1 MAADIRVPRLG
12 WSMET
17 GVFVRWL
24 KADGDVVKVGEALY
38 ELEGE
43 KATQE
48 IEAVDAG
55 VLRIPSDAPLPG
67 SEVAVGALLGYL
79 TAEGE
84 SLPTAEVA
92 LEIPASLAGQERQ
105 RLELP
110 ANANATVA

>member
-1 MAADIRVPRLG
+1 MPFEIRVPRLG

-24 KADGDVVKVGEALY
+24 KADGDAVKVGEPLY

-55 VLRIPSDAPLPG
+55 VLQIPPEAPQPG
-67 SEVAVGALLGYL
+67 TEVAVGALLGYL
-79 TAEGE
+79 TAAGE
-84 SLPTAEVA
+84 ALPPSSSGSRQTCDTAA
-92 LEIPASLAGQERQ
+92 KTGSLA
-105 RLELP
+105 
-110 ANANATVA
+110 

>member
-1 MAADIRVPRLG
+1 MAFEVRVPRLG

-24 KADGDVVKVGEALY
+24 KQEGDAVKVGDALY

-55 VLRIPSDAPLPG
+55 VLRIPDDAPAPG
-67 SEVAVGALLGYL
+67 TEVAVGALLGYIA
-79 TAEGE
+79 TKDEAIPTGSATPKPMVSAEPAV
-84 SLPTAEVA
+84 LATPVA
-92 LEIPASLAGQERQ
+92 
-105 RLELP
+105 
-110 ANANATVA
+110 